1 MGKKII
7 VEMIVFDLDNK
18 KIEMIIEKEKT
29 RYSPGWEDPRL
40 CPQLLERIQP
50 VITGS
55 SNMFYY

>member
-1 MGKKII
+1 MGKKI
-7 VEMIVFDLDNK
+7 FDLGNK

-40 CPQLLERIQP
+40 RPQLLERIQP
-50 VITGS
+50 VITVS